1 MPAICVYCA
10 ASNHIDQA
18 YFRAAEELGR
28 AIAQRGDSLVYGG
41 GSVGLMGE
49 VARAVK
55 QHGGKVVGIIPHV
68 LVESEFAFTD
78 ADELIYTDDMRS
90 RKAQM
95 DQRADAF
102 VILPGGFGTMEEMFE
117 ILVGRVL
124 RYHNKPIVILNVQGF
139 YDPLIELMDHMYEHR
154 FARPG
159 TRDLYRVV
167 SEVAQVYD
175 AIEAHRVATMLEPSS
190 AKVDG

>member
-1 MPAICVYCA
+1 
-10 ASNHIDQA
+10 
-18 YFRAAEELGR
+18 
-28 AIAQRGDSLVYGG
+28 
-41 GSVGLMGE
+41 MGE

-124 RYHNKPIVILNVQGF
+124 GYHNKPIVILNVQGF

-159 TRDLYRVV
+159 TRDLYQVV
-167 SEVAQVYD
+167 GEVAQVYD
-175 AIEAHRVATMLEPSS
+175 AIEAQRVATMPEPSS